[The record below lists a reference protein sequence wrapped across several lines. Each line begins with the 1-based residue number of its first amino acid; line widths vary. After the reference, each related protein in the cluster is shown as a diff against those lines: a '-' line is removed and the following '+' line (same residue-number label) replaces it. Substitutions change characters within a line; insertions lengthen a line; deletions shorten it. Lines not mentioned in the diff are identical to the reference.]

1 MAKVIITIKDS
12 TKSLF
17 DFEIKGLGDDS
28 EKNSCNLCRTCCSRL
43 SEKKANS
50 PPREFFKSNFTR
62 LIRSRLKE
70 KSNG

>member
-28 EKNSCNLCRTCCSRL
+28 EKNPAIFAGHAAAGYLRKRQTALHEHFL
-43 SEKKANS
+43 SHILRDLS
-50 PPREFFKSNFTR
+50 DQD
-62 LIRSRLKE
+62 
-70 KSNG
+70 

>member
-28 EKNSCNLCRTCCSRL
+28 EKTPAIFAGHAAAGYLRKRQTALHENFL
-43 SEKKANS
+43 SEILRDLS
-50 PPREFFKSNFTR
+50 DQD
-62 LIRSRLKE
+62 
-70 KSNG
+70 

>member
-28 EKNSCNLCRTCCSRL
+28 EKKLLQSLPDML
-43 SEKKANS
+43 QQA
-50 PPREFFKSNFTR
+50 
-62 LIRSRLKE
+62 I
-70 KSNG
+70 